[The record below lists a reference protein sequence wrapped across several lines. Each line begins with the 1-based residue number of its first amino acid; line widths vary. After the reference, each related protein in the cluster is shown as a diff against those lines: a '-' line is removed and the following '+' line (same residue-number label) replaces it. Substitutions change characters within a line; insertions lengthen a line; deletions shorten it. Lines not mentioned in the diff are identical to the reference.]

1 MRERTRW
8 LLMALAGATAL
19 LAGATLIALRAGRP
33 LFYSDGE
40 QTHFGAGAE
49 LREAPMLLWG
59 RPEPE
64 AELVGQVRGRVAS
77 LPDGSVV
84 YGRAQGEG
92 RTELVHAPRA
102 GAEPVPI
109 VALSSAGHD
118 LAPTLAPDGQTLFFA
133 SDRAH
138 AQGGGYDLWQ
148 ARYDGRG
155 FYPPNPVVGEV
166 ATAGDEVDPV
176 LDPRTGELVF
186 ARRTAGEAW
195 FRLWTVPLDASRAP
209 ELLLPEVGSGPT
221 ASEREPA
228 FAADGGMLWFV
239 RRTGDGPIEL
249 TLTYRHVGQFVTPTV
264 VAALRQPGA
273 LRAPEV
279 LDDGRSLRLLDAER
293 GILYRA
299 RAREVHPWWEGQRVL
314 EQTLWVLLVVSLLV
328 LALLILGRRW
338 RALDVVTWCLLASV
352 LLHVA
357 ILLWLRGVEI
367 VRRYQTPGPRPGQ
380 MEVTLVAAGS
390 LAGASEVAVGS
401 LASEV
406 AFASQAE
413 AMQVTGPRSAI
424 AEPERSVPRAI
435 SAERAMD
442 AASAPTAA
450 VAMEVPTDVHDT
462 PETVAAR
469 AERTAASAL
478 APAAAAIEARAAS
491 VDIARAVI
499 SAADRL
505 VVEVP
510 LAAGGALVHP
520 RVSGAPVGERREHA
534 PVSSAP
540 LTSAAARAPAAPA
553 DAPSEVPQRAALTPG
568 APSIDA
574 VRVDLAPRQPSV
586 DVARAAVLPGG
597 AVEAARAPASE
608 MSLARVDA
616 APAGVPAFAAP
627 RARPPRPDALALAD
641 VPAPSAARLGGPPS
655 GDPGAASAL
664 AAGSPTL
671 VSLDEPALAP
681 RTDGVLEVSAGPAP
695 AGGADRAPEQ
705 PTARL
710 AITPPRRGVASE
722 RREDVHVHVHVH
734 ARAGAVRA
742 PVLADAPSPSATS
755 GQATATTPEQPLRN
769 GPVGDLSQ
777 AMTNAAAP
785 PRSVPDAIREVGS
798 LPIPTSALGVV
809 GAASAASGRAASAPP
824 TARPFAPRRPRVAD
838 GVGAPPR
845 AGPSPER
852 ASPPSPLSALS
863 SAPLVAAS
871 AVILPPARR
880 GETIRSTHELT
891 QGLELPPSALPV
903 PPTDWQ
909 AVAGVAARDIPE
921 FYRNRFGPQKAAALE
936 MFGGSPETE
945 AAVRRGLEYLARV
958 QQPDGG
964 WGRRRRDHD
973 KYGEVHVG
981 KSALCLL
988 AFLGAGHTPGSD
1000 TEYTAKAEAAVT
1012 WLLAEQDH
1020 DTGHFGETSS
1030 YSHGITTYALAECY
1044 AMTKD
1049 VRLREPLERAVAW
1062 IVKNQNRTRD
1072 RRSFGGWPY
1081 FSASLRPEDRFA
1093 RTSVTA
1099 WMVMAL
1105 KSARMSGLAVA
1116 DGVFEDATT
1125 FLWGM
1130 FESEHDSFLYNKEP
1144 SRLASAWRTLPGST
1158 PAAVFCLLL
1167 TGADRAD
1174 PRLRAALAWTLE
1186 RAPGPYRRYRD
1197 DDFVLRGA
1205 GNVYFWSYGSLAC
1218 FLAGGEVWP
1227 AWNTAL
1233 KDSLLAGQDM
1243 DGSFPLIDVYA
1254 EYAGD
1259 TDRDRAYTTAMCV
1272 LSLEAYYRYLT
1283 PMVRQR

>member
-8 LLMALAGATAL
+8 VLMALAGATAL

-40 QTHFGAGAE
+40 QTHFGAGVE

-64 AELVGQVRGRVAS
+64 AELVGPVRGRVAT

-118 LAPTLAPDGQTLFFA
+118 LAPTLAHDGQTVFFA

-138 AQGGGYDLWQ
+138 ANGGGYDLWQ

-155 FYPPNPVVGEV
+155 FYPPNPLAGEV

-186 ARRTAGEAW
+186 ARRAVGEAW

-209 ELLLPEVGSGPT
+209 ELLLPEASSGT
-221 ASEREPA
+221 MASAREPA
-228 FAADGGMLWFV
+228 FAADGSMLWFV
-239 RRTGDGPIEL
+239 RRAGDGPIEL
-249 TLTYRHVGQFVTPTV
+249 TQTYRHVGRFVTPTV
-264 VAALRQPGA
+264 VAALRQPLG

-279 LDDGRSLRLLDAER
+279 LDEGRSLRLLDAER
-293 GILYRA
+293 GLLYRA
-299 RAREVHPWWEGQRVL
+299 RAREVHPWWEGQRAL
-314 EQTLWVLLVVSLLV
+314 EQTLWVLLVVALLV

-338 RALDVVTWCLLASV
+338 RALDVVTWCLIASV

-367 VRRYQTPGPRPGQ
+367 VRRYQTPGPHPGQ

-390 LAGASEVAVGS
+390 LASASDVALGS

-406 AFASQAE
+406 AFASQAD
-413 AMQVTGPRSAI
+413 AMQVAGPESTLV
-424 AEPERSVPRAI
+424 EPERSLPRAI

-450 VAMEVPTDVHDT
+450 LAMEVPTDVHDT
-462 PETVAAR
+462 PETMAAR
-469 AERTAASAL
+469 AERAVAGALTPTAV
-478 APAAAAIEARAAS
+478 AIEARAPG
-491 VDIARAVI
+491 VEVARAVA
-499 SAADRL
+499 SATERV

-510 LAAGGALVHP
+510 GAAGGALVQ
-520 RVSGAPVGERREHA
+520 APVTEAPAGERDEHA
-534 PVSSAP
+534 PVASAP
-540 LTSAAARAPAAPA
+540 LTRAAARASAAPA
-553 DAPSEVPQRAALTPG
+553 DAPGEVPQRAALAHG
-568 APSIDA
+568 AAPIGA
-574 VRVDLAPRQPSV
+574 VQVDVAPRLPSV
-586 DVARAAVLPGG
+586 EVARAAAPPGG
-597 AVEAARAPASE
+597 AVEAARAPVSE
-608 MSLARVDA
+608 MFLAQVDA

-641 VPAPSAARLGGPPS
+641 APASPARRSGGP
-655 GDPGAASAL
+655 DPGMTAALAASAPRL
-664 AAGSPTL
+664 A
-671 VSLDEPALAP
+671 VLDAPPLAP
-681 RTDGVLEVSAGPAP
+681 QTDGVLEVSAAPTP

-710 AITPPRRGVASE
+710 APTPPRRGVARE
-722 RREDVHVHVHVH
+722 RREDVR
-734 ARAGAVRA
+734 ARSSPVRA
-742 PVLADAPSPSATS
+742 PMLADAPSPATTS
-755 GQATATTPEQPLRN
+755 SQATAASPEQPLRN

-777 AMTNAAAP
+777 SMTNVSAP
-785 PRSVPDAIREVGS
+785 PRSVPDATRELGS

-809 GAASAASGRAASAPP
+809 GAAPAALGRAASAPP
-824 TARPFAPRRPRVAD
+824 TARTFAPRRPLVAD
-838 GVGAPPR
+838 GVATPTP
-845 AGPSPER
+845 AGQPKR
-852 ASPPSPLSALS
+852 ASPPAPLAALGS
-863 SAPLVAAS
+863 VPLVAAS
-871 AVILPPARR
+871 AVPRPARR
-880 GETIRSTHELT
+880 GETIRPTHELT
-891 QGLELPPSALPV
+891 QGIELPPSALPV

-945 AAVRRGLEYLARV
+945 GAVRRGLEYLARI
-958 QQPDGG
+958 QQRDGG

-988 AFLGAGHTPGSD
+988 AFLGAGHTPGSA
-1000 TEYTAKAEAAVT
+1000 TEYAAKVEAAVT

-1049 VRLREPLERAVAW
+1049 ARLREPLERAVAW

-1144 SRLASAWRTLPGST
+1144 SRLASAWRSLPGST

-1167 TGADRAD
+1167 TGADRDD

-1205 GNVYFWSYGSLAC
+1205 GNVYFWYYGSLAC

-1227 AWNTAL
+1227 AWNSAL
-1233 KDSLLAGQDM
+1233 KDSLLAGQDV
-1243 DGSFPLIDVYA
+1243 DGSFPIIDVYA

-1283 PMVRQR
+1283 PMVRPR